1 MRVHRQAATLNS
13 LQAALPPSILNCH
26 KEANKEDSKR
36 TSAAMAVII
45 QVSPL
50 ASLNYL
56 GLVSPMDIL
65 PRLTQTVHVHLDHRY
80 TF

>member
-1 MRVHRQAATLNS
+1 
-13 LQAALPPSILNCH
+13 
-26 KEANKEDSKR
+26 
-36 TSAAMAVII
+36 MAVII

-50 ASLNYL
+50 DSLNYL

-65 PRLTQTVHVHLDHRY
+65 PWLTQTVHVHLDHRY